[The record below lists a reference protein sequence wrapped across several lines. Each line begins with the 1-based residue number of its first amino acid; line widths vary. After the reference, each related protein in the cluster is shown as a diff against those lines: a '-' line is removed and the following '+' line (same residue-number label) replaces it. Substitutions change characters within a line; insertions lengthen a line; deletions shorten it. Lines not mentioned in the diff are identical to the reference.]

1 MKVHNY
7 VTLLLCYSDI
17 QASRVGFRP
26 ELLDRMNLCD
36 LGLWPQ
42 STIMYIL
49 FSIDTI
55 CYFQMY
61 TTSMESFCVC

>member
-1 MKVHNY
+1 MNVHNY

-17 QASRVGFRP
+17 QASQVGFRP
-26 ELLDRMNLCD
+26 ELLDTMNLCD

-42 STIMYIL
+42 SAIMYIL

-61 TTSMESFCVC
+61 TTSMESLCVC